1 MSAHAVH
8 TPPSTTADDRKL
20 VESLRRSKVY
30 RQYEKAFNEST
41 GLPLALRP
49 LESFDLPFHGKT
61 NENPFCASLADRK
74 GACTFC
80 LQTQEKLGQLEGT
93 QPHSVQCPF
102 GLTETR
108 VPVRVGDRLLG
119 HLYVGQ
125 VFTRSPKPAAFKK
138 TLRRLFPAPVPNE
151 KQLTADWK
159 KSPLVPAEKY
169 QATVLLLTFFAR
181 QLSTLCNQIVLEE
194 ENAEPAIVTRA
205 REFIAAHKTEPLTLT
220 RVAQAAGASVF
231 HFCKVFHKSTGLSF
245 TDYVARAR
253 MEDARA
259 GLRNPA
265 RRISEIAYD
274 VGFQSL
280 TQFNRT
286 FKRIFGESP
295 SAYRTKISSRALLAA

>member
-1 MSAHAVH
+1 MTKHAAPTQV
-8 TPPSTTADDRKL
+8 STTAADRKL
-20 VESLRRSKVY
+20 VDALRRSKIY
-30 RQYEKAFNEST
+30 RQYEKAFTEST

-49 LESFDLPFHGKT
+49 VETFDLPFHGGQ

-80 LQTQEKLGQLEGT
+80 LQTQERLGHLAAT

-108 VPVRVGDRLLG
+108 VPVLVGDRLLG

-125 VFTRSPKPAAFKK
+125 VFTRSPQLAAFRK
-138 TLRRLFPAPVPNE
+138 TLRRLFPAGAPNE
-151 KQLTADWK
+151 KKLTADWK
-159 KSPLVPAEKY
+159 KSLLLPAEKY
-169 QATVLLLTFFAR
+169 QATVLLLTFFAS
-181 QLSTLCNQIVLEE
+181 QLSALCNQIVLEE

-205 REFIAAHKTEPLTLT
+205 REYIAAHKTEPLTLAK
-220 RVAQAAGASVF
+220 VAQAAGASVF

-253 MEDARA
+253 MEDARV
-259 GLRNPA
+259 GLRNPG

-286 FKRIFGESP
+286 FKRIFGQSP
-295 SAYRTKISSRALLAA
+295 SAYRAGIASRTLLSA

>member
-1 MSAHAVH
+1 MSQHAAATQV
-8 TPPSTTADDRKL
+8 SITADDRKL
-20 VESLRRSKVY
+20 VEALRRSKIY
-30 RQYEKAFNEST
+30 RQYEKAFSDST

-49 LESFDLPFHGKT
+49 VESFDLPFHGKK

-80 LQTQEKLGQLEGT
+80 LQTQERLGHLDGT

-125 VFTRSPKPAAFKK
+125 VFTRPPKVAAFKQ
-138 TLRRLFPAPVPNE
+138 TLRRLFPAGAPNE
-151 KQLTADWK
+151 KQLTTDWK

-169 QATVLLLTFFAR
+169 QATVLLLTFFAS
-181 QLSTLCNQIVLEE
+181 QLSALCNQIVLEE

-205 REFIAAHKTEPLTLT
+205 REFIAAHKTEPLTLA
-220 RVAQAAGASVF
+220 RVARAAGASVF

-253 MEDARA
+253 MEDACT
-259 GLRNPA
+259 GLRNPR

-295 SAYRTKISSRALLAA
+295 SAYRAKIAGRDLLAA

>member
-1 MSAHAVH
+1 MSQHALL
-8 TPPSTTADDRKL
+8 PQESAAPNDRKL
-20 VESLRRSKVY
+20 IEALRHSKVY
-30 RQYEKAFNEST
+30 RQYEKAFSGST

-49 LESFDLPFHGKT
+49 LESYDLPFHGKK
-61 NENPFCASLADRK
+61 NENPFCAQLADRK
-74 GACTFC
+74 GGCTFC
-80 LQTQEKLGQLEGT
+80 LQTQDTLGKLQGA

-108 VPVRVGDRLLG
+108 VPLLVGDRLLG

-125 VFTRSPKPAAFKK
+125 VFTHAPRPVAFKK
-138 TLRRLFPAPVPNE
+138 ALHRLFPDGTPNE
-151 KQLTADWK
+151 KKLTADWK
-159 KSPLVPAEKY
+159 KTALLPAEKY

-181 QLSTLCNQIVLEE
+181 QLSALCNQIALEE
-194 ENAEPAIVTRA
+194 KNAEPAIVIRA
-205 REFIAAHKTEPLTLT
+205 REFIAAHKTEPLTLA
-220 RVAQAAGASVF
+220 RVARAAGASVF

-253 MEDARA
+253 MEDARS
-259 GLRNPA
+259 GLRNPR

-295 SAYRTKISSRALLAA
+295 SAYRGKLASRALITA